1 MGGGPIGGSLQSK
14 GKSAEW
20 RSVAWEELQHGRMEA
35 AHRWTLAATAALFCL
50 LLLSSL
56 SFPPTLSI
64 CALQEGV
71 RARERCTRFKNRAR
85 VPRPL
90 VSRTRAAT
98 LVFGCEVFASTNR
111 APRRDERDTSVKNGW
126 MPRRRQNNTGSESIL
141 AKLIF

>member
-35 AHRWTLAATAALFCL
+35 AHRRTLAATAALFC

-71 RARERCTRFKNRAR
+71 CARKRCTRFKIRAH
-85 VPRPL
+85 VPRPP

-111 APRRDERDTSVKNGW
+111 APRRGERDTSVKKR
-126 MPRRRQNNTGSESIL
+126 PD
-141 AKLIF
+141 A